1 MKRKIKED
9 LTGRKFN
16 KWKVLYQAD
25 DKIQPSGKHRTMWH
39 CICECGNEK
48 DIDGSSLKSGKST
61 SCGCV
66 LKQWLVNSNS
76 KINEYD
82 LSGDYRYGCAGI
94 KETKIGKWTAMITAD
109 GKDIWLGTFD
119 SKDKAIQA
127 RINAENKYF
136 GKFKRE

>member
-1 MKRKIKED
+1 MKNRK
-9 LTGRKFN
+9 L
-16 KWKVLYQAD
+16 
-25 DKIQPSGKHRTMWH
+25 PS
-39 CICECGNEK
+39 N
-48 DIDGSSLKSGKST
+48 
-61 SCGCV
+61 
-66 LKQWLVNSNS
+66 N
-76 KINEYD
+76 
-82 LSGDYRYGCAGI
+82 RYGCAGI